1 MNSMHT
7 PVAGVSISSTEIA
20 AILRQTK
27 VIAIVGMSAK
37 PDRASHE
44 VAQYLQN
51 HGYRIIPVNP
61 NHSGQSILGEACY
74 ATLHDAARVL
84 QAQGVAIDMVDC
96 FRKAEDMPPLAREA
110 IDIGAKCLWMQLGIS
125 HAEAAQQAL
134 AAGLAVVMNR
144 CTKIDH
150 RLLLT
155 DS

>member
-1 MNSMHT
+1 MN
-7 PVAGVSISSTEIA
+7 VAAATISQSSTEIA

-27 VIAIVGMSAK
+27 VIAIVGMSTK
-37 PDRASHE
+37 PHRASHE

-84 QAQGVAIDMVDC
+84 QTQGVSIDLVDC
-96 FRKAEDMPPLAREA
+96 FRKAEDMPPIAREA
-110 IDIGAKCLWMQLGIS
+110 IDIGATCLWMQLGIS
-125 HAEAAQQAL
+125 HAQVAQQAL
-134 AAGLAVVMNR
+134 AAGLKVVMNR